1 MSHGSRWRAAALRA
15 CDGAISLEPLPN
27 PWTLGCPIQGA
38 ATNVL
43 SFTIEPGETI
53 NLSGDQSIGWDDY
66 SGPLQFVAQ

>member
-1 MSHGSRWRAAALRA
+1 
-15 CDGAISLEPLPN
+15 
-27 PWTLGCPIQGA
+27 
-38 ATNVL
+38 VL